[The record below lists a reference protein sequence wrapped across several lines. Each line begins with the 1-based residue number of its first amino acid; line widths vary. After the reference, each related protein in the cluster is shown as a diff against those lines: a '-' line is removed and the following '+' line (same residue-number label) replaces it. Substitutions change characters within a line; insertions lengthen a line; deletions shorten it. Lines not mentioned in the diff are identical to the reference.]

1 MPVSFRIL
9 NSHGLVYVRY
19 EGVATMDETMTV
31 FAEYAQHPDCH
42 PGLKQL
48 VDLSRIT
55 DIAFDFPKL
64 MEMQARKADVF
75 MSGAAE
81 TLMVYLAQ
89 TPKAIAMANSVLRS
103 WEPFPWVV
111 PVVVEDEAEALSI
124 LGLREN
130 SLSELLVSVR

>member
-9 NSHGLVYVRY
+9 KNHGLVYVRY

-48 VDLSRIT
+48 VDLSNIT
-55 DIAFDFPKL
+55 KVAFDFPKL

-75 MSGAAE
+75 MSGASE

-89 TPKAIAMANSVLRS
+89 SPEAISVSKAILRS

-111 PVVVEDEAEALSI
+111 PVVVEDESEALSI
-124 LGLREN
+124 LGMQEN
-130 SLSELLVSVR
+130 SLAELLVSVR

>member
-1 MPVSFRIL
+1 M
-9 NSHGLVYVRY
+9 
-19 EGVATMDETMTV
+19 EETMAV

-48 VDLSRIT
+48 VDLSQMT
-55 DIAFDFPKL
+55 KVAFDFPKL

-89 TPKAIAMANSVLRS
+89 SPEAISVSKSILRS

-111 PVVVEDEAEALSI
+111 PVVVEDETEALSI
-124 LGLREN
+124 LGLREG
-130 SLSELLVSVR
+130 SISELLAEA

>member
-9 NSHGLVYVRY
+9 KNHGLVYVRY
-19 EGVATMDETMTV
+19 EGVATMEETMSV
-31 FAEYAQHPDCH
+31 FAEYAQHPDCR

-48 VDLSRIT
+48 VDLSQMT
-55 DIAFDFPKL
+55 KVAFDFPKL

-89 TPKAIAMANSVLRS
+89 SPEAISVSKSILRS

-124 LGLREN
+124 LGLREGTITA
-130 SLSELLVSVR
+130 LLAEA